1 MFCGAITYI
10 GNGPNFMVKSVAE
23 ADGVAMPS
31 FGGYIT
37 HAFTLLVPVLAAM
50 ALVFVGTSWVERGV
64 GVFGLVGVEIV
75 FAGESG

>member
-1 MFCGAITYI
+1 
-10 GNGPNFMVKSVAE
+10 MVKSVAE

-37 HAFTLLVPVLAAM
+37 HAFTLLVPILAAM

-64 GVFGLVGVEIV
+64 GIALAGGLAFNSLWRIRRAGKVEGAAD
-75 FAGESG
+75 FSGER